1 MAVEE
6 SPDASFGGIKKAYT
20 TKKEGCL
27 VDAALVV
34 KPCVSEKKKKKITLL
49 QRRQR
54 RGQVASDKRE

>member
-34 KPCVSEKKKKKITLL
+34 KPCVSEKKKKK
-49 QRRQR
+49 
-54 RGQVASDKRE
+54 